1 VSSSKQHWEFIYAS
15 KGDAELSWT
24 QPDPA
29 LSLSLIGE
37 VCRAA
42 GGSVIDIGGGASPLA
57 ARLLDHGYSV
67 AVLDISETAL
77 EHARHHLGPRAEQ
90 IRWITADVT
99 KCPDLGRFDVWH
111 DRAVFHFLTDAAGR
125 ASYVDLLS
133 RTVPPGG
140 HAVIAT
146 FALDGP
152 EKCSGLPVCR
162 YDGRSLADELGSG
175 FRLLKTV
182 AERHRTPWGAP
193 QSFQYSVFARR
204 GA

>member
-1 VSSSKQHWEFIYAS
+1 MSSSKQHWEAIYAS
-15 KGDAELSWT
+15 KSDAELSWT

-37 VCRAA
+37 VCPA
-42 GGSVIDIGGGASPLA
+42 GGSVIDIGGGSSGLA
-57 ARLLDHGYSV
+57 ARLRDGGYSV
-67 AVLDISETAL
+67 TVLEISEAAL
-77 EHARHHLGPRAEQ
+77 QRARQQIGPRAEHV
-90 IRWITADVT
+90 RWITADVT
-99 KCPDLGRFDVWH
+99 KCPNLGRFDVWH

-133 RTVPPGG
+133 RTIPPGG

-162 YDGRSLADELGSG
+162 YDGRSLAEELGPG

-193 QSFQYSVFARR
+193 QSFQYSVFAQS
-204 GA
+204 